1 MELLNALTVLAVAM
15 IIASLSISESINNLT
30 RKVLGKANTI
40 VMNSVFAIAGLTVIG
55 AFIYMASKCMCNL

>member
-1 MELLNALTVLAVAM
+1 MEMLYGLTVLGIAM
-15 IIASLSISESINNLT
+15 IIASLSVSESINNLT

-40 VMNSVFAIAGLTVIG
+40 VMNGVFAVAGLTVIG